1 MLSGAATSIGY
12 WTGNL
17 CGVRDAEQNKVGI
30 FSTFITDILLLALM
44 LVGVLR
50 WREARQ
56 RGSIWWLLYAQV
68 SLFHPARVAF
78 VL

>member
-1 MLSGAATSIGY
+1 LSGAATSSGY
-12 WTGNL
+12 WTGSI
-17 CGVRDAEQNKVGI
+17 CGVQDTDHNKIGV

-50 WREARQ
+50 WREVRQ

-68 SLFHPARVAF
+68 SLSHPARVG
-78 VL
+78 LDL